1 MTTLLPPYESRNFF
15 AQPFYVQDDTGI
27 FVTSVDLFF
36 SRIDDTLPVTVEI
49 RTMEGG
55 VPSNVILPFSQVTLR
70 PDDISTSLN
79 STVSTKFTFPSPV
92 YLSGPIQQNVRG
104 NADINR
110 LTKEYCLVVYSPSP
124 KYEVYT
130 ATLGQQDINP
140 DIEQSASRT
149 PSLRGL
155 FKPQISATWSES
167 ETEMLKFVL
176 NRASFTTND
185 GLVRFFNT
193 TLDTPQ
199 NHVHVTSNDN
209 FIALSKKIIVG
220 LGSTGYNPSDIVPGV
235 TITQSVSG
243 ATAKLTGIGGSI
255 TIGAGATIS
264 NVGTGYTDG
273 TFTNISLVTETGFG
287 KDAKATVGV
296 VSSGIATVTIT
307 SGGSGYVVG
316 DSLLIGDIGQN
327 VGFGGKL
334 TVISTS
340 SNNSLVLDNVQG
352 TFTVGISTLNYTNSS
367 GVTTSVGAGVTISS
381 ITEDQYYDGLHMKV
395 IHPSHDMNSTQN
407 YVKIS
412 KFRPELSGV
421 NSTLSDGPLSPT
433 QTTPIALSSTT
444 GFDTFEGLAV
454 SASNPGYVIIGE
466 EVIEYTG
473 IAGNT
478 LTGITRSID
487 APFIRGTSTPVSFGI
502 YPITTYVYKY
512 EINGVSLRRIN
523 KVHNFAEVDNTSV
536 HPINID
542 SYFIK
547 IDMSD
552 TDFDGK
558 TIGKD
563 RTGDLH
569 FTETRN
575 IGSYGTNVTQNIQYS
590 TVDVS
595 VKNKILPS
603 TNLVPRLRSFTG
615 TSSNGTEDSFVDN
628 GYVEVSLNERNYFTS
643 PQLVA
648 SKVNEDIFTT
658 ESPGNRS
665 LTLEMLMSSTD
676 DRVSPIIDLEDA
688 SLILGSYRLNQPIA
702 TTEYSTNDKI
712 RSLYDDPHA
721 TVYISKPIYLSIPAN
736 SLKVLLSGYIGQSGN
751 IRVLYR
757 LFRNDNPDQSANY
770 ELFPGYSNYS
780 VDGNGIKRVIDPSA
794 NDGTQDSF
802 VDTGSYSE
810 VRDYEYT
817 ADDLPYFDAFS
828 IKVIISGTNQADP
841 PHLSDI
847 RAIAN
852 VKPNVW

>member
-1 MTTLLPPYESRNFF
+1 MTTQLPPYEVRNFF

-27 FVTSVDLFF
+27 HVTSVDLFF
-36 SRIDDTLPVTVEI
+36 SRVDDTLPVTVEI

-70 PDDISTSLN
+70 PDEVSTSLN
-79 STVSTKFTFPSPV
+79 STASTKFTFPSPV
-92 YLSGPIQQNVRG
+92 YLSGPSQQNVRG

-110 LTKEYCLVVYSPSP
+110 LTKEYCLVVYSSSP

-140 DIEQSASRT
+140 DVEQSASRT

-176 NRASFTTND
+176 NRASFTTD
-185 GLVRFFNT
+185 GGLVRFFNT

-235 TITQSVSG
+235 TITQDVSG

-273 TFTNISLVTETGFG
+273 TFTDISLVTETGFG
-287 KDAKATVGV
+287 KDAKATIGV

-307 SGGSGYVVG
+307 SGGSGYVIG

-352 TFTVGISTLNYTNSS
+352 TFTVGISTLNYINSS

-407 YVKIS
+407 YIKIS

-421 NSTLSDGPLSPT
+421 NSTLTDEVLST

-444 GFDTFEGLAV
+444 GFDTFEGLTV

-478 LTGITRSID
+478 LTGITRAID
-487 APFIRGTSTPVSFGI
+487 APFIRGTSTVVSYGI
-502 YPITTYVYKY
+502 YPVDTYVYKY
-512 EINGVSLRRIN
+512 EINGISLRRIN

-547 IDMSD
+547 IDVSD

-569 FTETRN
+569 FAETRT
-575 IGSYGTNVTQNIQYS
+575 IGSYGTNVTQNIQFS
-590 TVDVS
+590 S
-595 VKNKILPS
+595 LKLNIKHEILPS
-603 TNLVPRLRSFTG
+603 TNISARLRTFSG
-615 TSSNGTEDSFVDN
+615 TSSNGSESSFVDN
-628 GYVEVSLNERNYFTS
+628 GYEEVSLDKTNYFNN
-643 PQLVA
+643 PRLVA

-665 LTLEMLMSSTD
+665 LTLEMLMTTTD
-676 DRVSPIIDLEDA
+676 DRVTPIIDLENA
-688 SLILGSYRLNQPIA
+688 SLTLESYRLNQPIS
-702 TTEYSTNDKI
+702 TTEYSTDDRV
-712 RSLYDDPHA
+712 RSLYNDPHA
-721 TVYISKPIYLSIPAN
+721 AIYISKPIYLSIPAN
-736 SLKVLLSGYIGQSGN
+736 SLKVLLSGYLGQNGN
-751 IRVLYR
+751 VRVLYR
-757 LFRNDNPDQSANY
+757 LFRNDSPDQSINY
-770 ELFPGYSNYS
+770 ELFPGYLNYS

-794 NDGTQDSF
+794 NDGTQDTF
-802 VDTGSYSE
+802 VSQGTNSE
-810 VRDYEYT
+810 LTDFEYT
-817 ADDLPYFDAFS
+817 ADDLPYFDGFS
-828 IKVIISGTNQADP
+828 IKIIMSGTNQADP

-852 VKPNVW
+852 VKPNV

>member
-1 MTTLLPPYESRNFF
+1 MTTVIPPYESRNFF

-27 FVTSVDLFF
+27 FVTSVDIFF
-36 SRIDDTLPVTVEI
+36 SRKDDSLPVTVEI

-55 VPSNVILPFSQVTLR
+55 VPSNVIIPFSQVVLR
-70 PDDISTSLN
+70 PDEITTSLN
-79 STVSTKFTFPSPV
+79 AQVATKFTFDSPV
-92 YLSGPIQQNVRG
+92 YLSGPTQQNQRS

-124 KYEVYT
+124 KYEVFT
-130 ATLGQQDINP
+130 ATLGQEDINP
-140 DIEQSASRT
+140 DIPQRATKT

-176 NRASFTTND
+176 NRASFTTD
-185 GLVRFFNT
+185 GGLVRFFNP
-193 TLDTPQ
+193 TLDSTRYS
-199 NHVHVTSNDN
+199 HVTSNDN

-220 LGSTGYNPSDIVPGV
+220 LGSTGYNPSQIVPGV
-235 TITQSVSG
+235 TITQDVSG

-264 NVGTGYTDG
+264 SVGTGYTDG

-287 KDAKATVGV
+287 KDAKATIGV

-307 SGGSGYVVG
+307 DGGSGYVVG
-316 DSLLIGDIGQN
+316 DSLLVGDIGQN

-352 TFTVGISTLNYTNSS
+352 TFTVGISTLNYINSS

-395 IHPSHDMNSTQN
+395 IHPSHDMYSTQN

-412 KFRPELSGV
+412 KFRPELSEV
-421 NSTLSDGPLSPT
+421 NSTLTDEVLST
-433 QTTPIALSSTT
+433 QTSPIPLSSTT
-444 GFDTFEGLAV
+444 GFDTFEGLSV
-454 SASNPGYVIIGE
+454 SASNPGYVIIGD

-473 IAGNT
+473 IVGNT

-487 APFIRGTSTPVSFGI
+487 APFIRGTATAVSYGV
-502 YPITTYVYKY
+502 YPSGTYVYKY

-536 HPINID
+536 HSIDLD
-542 SYFIK
+542 SYFVK

-552 TDFDGK
+552 TDFNGK
-558 TIGKD
+558 SIGKD

-569 FTETRN
+569 FSRTQAM
-575 IGSYGTNVTQNIQYS
+575 GQYGTNISQNIQFS
-590 TVDVS
+590 SLQTTV
-595 VKNKILPS
+595 KHAILPS
-603 TNLVPRLRSFTG
+603 TNISSRLRSFSG
-615 TSSNGTEDSFVDN
+615 TSPNGSESSFVDN
-628 GYVEVSLNERNYFTS
+628 GYVDITLNQTNYFNR
-643 PQLVA
+643 PQLIA

-665 LTLEMLMSSTD
+665 LTLEMLMTTND
-676 DRVSPIIDLEDA
+676 DRVSPMIDLEET
-688 SLILGSYRLNQPIA
+688 SLVLGAYRLNQPIGRN
-702 TTEYSTNDKI
+702 EYSTDDRV
-712 RSLYDDPHA
+712 RSLGDDPHA
-721 TVYISKPIYLSIPAN
+721 SIYISKPIFLSIPAN

-757 LFRNDNPDQSANY
+757 LFRNDSPDQSMNY

-794 NDGTQDSF
+794 NDGTQDTF
-802 VDTGSYSE
+802 VNTGSFSE
-810 VRDYEYT
+810 VRDYEYS
-817 ADDLPYFDAFS
+817 ADDLPYFDGFS
-828 IKVIISGTNQADP
+828 IKVILSGTNQADP
-841 PHLSDI
+841 PTLSDI

-852 VKPNVW
+852 VKPNV